1 MRLRVGFLLLDEF
14 TLAAFSGLIDVLRL
28 AGDLGGRSRQIHT
41 AWTVMSAGGSPR
53 RSSCGVMVAAGEPLA
68 DPSLFDYVAV
78 CGGNDYRRS
87 CGPAVIDY
95 LRWAAASRTRLL
107 GICTGTF
114 AIAEAGLVGG
124 RRVCVHWNVLDTFEE
139 RFPGLAAAV
148 DHLFVDEGDLITCAG
163 STAAIDLGLHLV
175 ARHCGPDKAR
185 QAMRHMMVQAMRP
198 GEVPQ
203 PHFSRELDGIA
214 DIRVRQAARFL
225 EQRLDDPPSVDAVA
239 RHVGLSTR
247 QLERAFRNALGTSPA
262 AFQRRLRLGYSRWLL
277 SNTSRSVTEIAL
289 DCGFADIAHFS
300 REFRARFGE
309 PPSRFRRSALAGDPL
324 LGTANA

>member
-1 MRLRVGFLLLDEF
+1 MHDMRLRVGFLLLDEF

-41 AWTVMSAGGSPR
+41 AWTVMSPGGSPR

-87 CGPAVIDY
+87 CGPAVTDY
-95 LRWAAASRTRLL
+95 LRRAAASRTRLL

-114 AIAEAGLVGG
+114 AIAEAGLVGR

-139 RFPGLAAAV
+139 RFPGLAAVV

-175 ARHCGPDKAR
+175 ARHCGPDKAH

-198 GEVPQ
+198 GAVPQ
-203 PHFSRELDGIA
+203 PHFSPELDGIS
-214 DIRVRQAARFL
+214 DIRVRQAAQFL

-262 AFQRRLRLGYSRWLL
+262 AFQRR
-277 SNTSRSVTEIAL
+277 
-289 DCGFADIAHFS
+289 
-300 REFRARFGE
+300 
-309 PPSRFRRSALAGDPL
+309 RRSRPRAFAK
-324 LGTANA
+324 ANAALMSRPLSRLSCSSIAARIWISNGVAPDMSRATNGSLV